1 MENKIEKFSGIEILE
16 DLLFICF
23 LVGNLIFFFFL
34 VTFGGQVFVMVV
46 SILLTMPGL
55 FDI

>member
-1 MENKIEKFSGIEILE
+1 MENKIEKFSGIGILE
-16 DLLFICF
+16 DLIFICF
-23 LVGNLIFFFFL
+23 LVGNLIFFFL
-34 VTFGGQVFVMVV
+34 VTFGGQVFGMVV